1 MENKYFKVFND
12 NWFKLVV
19 IIFLFMFYNQLN
31 DIKKYTRFTDTDVSA
46 KIDYFSNEALRQLKG
61 IR

>member
-1 MENKYFKVFND
+1 MEKKYLKILSD

-31 DIKKYTRFTDTDVSA
+31 DIKKYTRFADTDVNA
-46 KIDYFSNEALRQLKG
+46 RIDYFSNDALRQLKNM
-61 IR
+61 R

>member
-1 MENKYFKVFND
+1 MQNKYLKIFND

-19 IIFLFMFYNQLN
+19 IIFYNQLN
-31 DIKKYTRFTDTDVSA
+31 DIKTYTRFTDTDVNA
-46 KIDYFSNEALRQLKG
+46 KIDYFSNDALRQLKG

>member
-12 NWFKLVV
+12 NLFKLVV

-31 DIKKYTRFTDTDVSA
+31 DIKKYTRFAHTNVSA